1 MNKKLILILVMLA
14 LVASSG
20 ITFFLFNK
28 KNSQSPIADKASQ
41 IDTEVLSNTYSNN
54 EINFSF
60 SYPKESV
67 LNSNI
72 AGAPYPGI
80 INASGKKFTG
90 YIRLPSGSGIL
101 FGGVTKDYSY
111 PRGGSIGDFLGY
123 GEKNDEHFLNFIWG
137 ANKIIPSDKISINN
151 GKDIAIVL
159 KNTEI
164 EMLLNDK
171 QIAAFINTKSNIFPG
186 LVFVISYKNE
196 ALPAQDIEIFNNII
210 SSIKFE

>member
-1 MNKKLILILVMLA
+1 MNKKLILILVMLV

-20 ITFFLFNK
+20 IAFFLFNK

-60 SYPKESV
+60 SYPKESILKSSIV
-67 LNSNI
+67 
-72 AGAPYPGI
+72 GAPYPSI
-80 INASGKKFTG
+80 IDASGKQFTG
-90 YIRLPSGSGIL
+90 YIKLSSGSEIL

-123 GEKNDEHFLNFIWG
+123 GEKNDEYFLNFIWG
-137 ANKIIPSDKISINN
+137 TNKIIPSDKISINN
-151 GKDIAIVL
+151 GKDIAIVI

-164 EMLLNDK
+164 EMLLSNK
-171 QIAAFINTKSNIFPG
+171 QIAAFINTKNSIFPG

-196 ALPAQDIEIFNNII
+196 ALSIQDIKTFNDII